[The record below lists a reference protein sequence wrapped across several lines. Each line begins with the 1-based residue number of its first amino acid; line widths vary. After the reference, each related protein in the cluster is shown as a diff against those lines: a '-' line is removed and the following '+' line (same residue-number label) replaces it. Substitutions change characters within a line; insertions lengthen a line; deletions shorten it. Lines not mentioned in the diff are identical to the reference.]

1 MRDGGFGWHP
11 HSGIATITVA
21 YRGVGWYEDSTGK
34 SGTLDA
40 GSVEW
45 MQAGGAVWHTGG
57 PLLEAIR
64 GGEPGR
70 GGISG
75 FQLWLALPPSLE
87 LSEPES
93 PYVDAAAVPQVG
105 PARVILG
112 RHDSATIP
120 IPPIADLSNLQ
131 ITLAAGER
139 ITYRPP
145 SAHSVLW
152 LVIGSGA
159 LRVSGTSLGMELEV
173 FDESNAPLRIEA
185 EVATEFVLGSAM
197 PHPHPLV

>member
-1 MRDGGFGWHP
+1 
-11 HSGIATITVA
+11 
-21 YRGVGWYEDSTGK
+21 
-34 SGTLDA
+34 
-40 GSVEW
+40 

-185 EVATEFVLGSAM
+185 EVATEFVLGSAR
-197 PHPHPLV
+197 PHPHPLVLGHYSVHTTASALAAGESGVRLVRERLRADGRF

>member
-1 MRDGGFGWHP
+1 M
-11 HSGIATITVA
+11 
-21 YRGVGWYEDSTGK
+21 
-34 SGTLDA
+34 
-40 GSVEW
+40 
-45 MQAGGAVWHTGG
+45 
-57 PLLEAIR
+57 EAIR

-131 ITLAAGER
+131 IIKCATQNRGRGRHGIRAGLGDAAPASTRTRPLFGAYDCER
-139 ITYRPP
+139 TRRRR
-145 SAHSVLW
+145 
-152 LVIGSGA
+152 IGG
-159 LRVSGTSLGMELEV
+159 SLGAGAIEGRWAFLRCLAV
-173 FDESNAPLRIEA
+173 ESHRAHVAPTYCQFPRLGVHCSGEPCHTWEA
-185 EVATEFVLGSAM
+185 RWSL
-197 PHPHPLV
+197 PLNGRH

>member
-1 MRDGGFGWHP
+1 
-11 HSGIATITVA
+11 
-21 YRGVGWYEDSTGK
+21 
-34 SGTLDA
+34 
-40 GSVEW
+40 

-159 LRVSGTSLGMELEV
+159 LRVSGTSLGMELE
-173 FDESNAPLRIEA
+173 A

-197 PHPHPLV
+197 PHPHPLVLGHYSVHTTASALAAGESGVRLVRERLRADGRF